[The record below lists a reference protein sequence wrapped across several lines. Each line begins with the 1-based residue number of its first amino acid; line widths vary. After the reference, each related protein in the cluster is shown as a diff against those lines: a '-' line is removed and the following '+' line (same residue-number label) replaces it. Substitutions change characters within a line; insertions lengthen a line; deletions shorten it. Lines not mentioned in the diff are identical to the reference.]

1 MDFATRCV
9 RTTPRTPDS
18 LNPVVNPLYLTSSFV
33 HTYVG
38 QEDGYSYTR
47 MQNPTRE
54 AVEDTIRDLEEG
66 TDCIA
71 FASGM
76 AAIACVMELFKPGD
90 RIVSGHDLY
99 GGSIRLFNHVT
110 AKNGV
115 LVSVVDTSDLDAVR
129 AALADG
135 ASAL

>member
-1 MDFATRCV
+1 MNNTALWAVFSSPRDMGLLLFMTLQKMRFWRKNVDFATRCV
-9 RTTPRTPDS
+9 HTTPRMPDS
-18 LNPVVNPLYLTSSFV
+18 LNPVVNPLYLTSSFS

-76 AAIACVMELFKPGD
+76 AAIAKWAM
-90 RIVSGHDLY
+90 RTVSLQ
-99 GGSIRLFNHVT
+99 
-110 AKNGV
+110 
-115 LVSVVDTSDLDAVR
+115 
-129 AALADG
+129 
-135 ASAL
+135 